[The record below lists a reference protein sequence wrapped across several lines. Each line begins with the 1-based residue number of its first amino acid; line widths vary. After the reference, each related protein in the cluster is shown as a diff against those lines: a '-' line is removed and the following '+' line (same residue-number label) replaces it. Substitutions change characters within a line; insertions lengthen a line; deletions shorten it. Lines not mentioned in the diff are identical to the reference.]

1 MTATVFVEAQ
11 HPFDGLLAGDIHNLS
26 IDEVIIA
33 QNQVILEGQVLGPLG
48 IIADMTLVG
57 AVGAGNVGTS
67 TIGSIT
73 GATNSQNGV
82 YNIVLL
88 ATSATGALE
97 VQKPDGTVD
106 GVGKIG
112 TAYAGS
118 INFTITNGGTATIGD
133 SFTVTVTR
141 PFDEA
146 GEQFK
151 AWGPGA
157 TDGSQAASAIALQ
170 PAVTGSGQTQKIA
183 ALRRDAPFRASAVNF
198 GSASIAAGTIST
210 TTLTVSAMAPGSG
223 PIVPGTTLAGAGV
236 TTNTKVTAFGTGTGG
251 IGTYTVDTSQT
262 VSSPVPMTVGP
273 TAVQQAFAQQQLAAK
288 GIILR

>member
-1 MTATVFVEAQ
+1 MTVPFFQEVQ
-11 HPFDGLLAGDIHNLS
+11 HPFDGLMAGEIHNLS
-26 IDEVIIA
+26 IDEIIIA
-33 QNQVILEGQVLGPLG
+33 QNQVVLEGQVLGPLG
-48 IIADMTLVG
+48 IVADMTLVG
-57 AVGAGNVGTS
+57 ASGSGNVGTS

-82 YNIVLL
+82 YTIELQ
-88 ATSATGALE
+88 ATSATGEFE
-97 VQKPDGTVD
+97 VQKPDGTLD

-133 SFTVTVTR
+133 LWTVTVTR
-141 PFDEA
+141 PFDEG

-157 TDGSQAASAIALQ
+157 TDGSQAANAIALQ

-198 GSASIAAGTIST
+198 GASAFNATIST
-210 TTLTVSAMAPGSG
+210 TTMAVLSMSPGSG
-223 PIVPGTTLAGAGV
+223 PIVLGSTITTGA
-236 TTNTKVTAFGTGTGG
+236 TANTKITGLGTGTGG
-251 IGTYTVDTSQT
+251 VGTYTIDTSQT
-262 VSSPVPMTVGP
+262 VSTSTAMVAGP